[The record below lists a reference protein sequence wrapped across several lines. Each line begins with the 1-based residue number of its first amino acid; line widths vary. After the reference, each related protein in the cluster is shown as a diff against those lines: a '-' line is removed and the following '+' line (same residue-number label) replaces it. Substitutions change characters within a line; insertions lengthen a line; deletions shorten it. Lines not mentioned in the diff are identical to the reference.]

1 MAIVPFYKLFLAV
14 KAFFNNY
21 FPRSFICTSLRAI
34 FDAISY
40 PVRMGLKIFLTKN
53 TLSGN
58 HFSLLKFGAYFIAFS
73 MFCQPLSYCADQ
85 WVKELAGTTAVSD
98 VDAYITQ
105 NNESL
110 DRLEFLARW
119 KGRII
124 SNSSSPNDQLTAEA
138 GAIAIPD
145 SAGTVVR
152 WRRNTASTT
161 ITWSDIDT
169 GAEANSTTYY
179 IYATADVDETTYRFK
194 ISASST
200 APSGITYYRKIASFF
215 NDSSGNITKISDD
228 DFSFSVDSW
237 INFKGT
243 GTISINDSGNVSS
256 ITDTGSGEYTITWT
270 TSFANAN
277 YAVVGMVGNN
287 ATGNHGFVRLAEV
300 ASPIATGSVRVDV
313 LRNDGSTQIDV
324 ANVMVIAVGRRSA

>member
-1 MAIVPFYKLFLAV
+1 MLKQIAFLFLA
-14 KAFFNNY
+14 
-21 FPRSFICTSLRAI
+21 
-34 FDAISY
+34 
-40 PVRMGLKIFLTKN
+40 
-53 TLSGN
+53 LSV
-58 HFSLLKFGAYFIAFS
+58 FSS
-73 MFCQPLSYCADQ
+73 PLYSADQ
-85 WVKELAGTTAVSD
+85 WSKGSPAGTDSTSD
-98 VDAYITQ
+98 MDTIIQQ